1 MKLLRLIRFFAFAF
15 IIFSVIYVS
24 LLFIQGRPTLEGME
38 QLSKLPK
45 KKEVSMKLI
54 SNWDKNKVLI
64 KVIQE
69 GKEIK
74 IFESDVIGGETPIK
88 FTVEPK
94 KLGLK
99 DGKAQIVVEIE
110 AYILVRRTYTL
121 ETTID
126 TVPPKIYLI
135 ASSSVVK
142 QGASGAVKT
151 RATDAEKVVV
161 KIGEHEYPLF
171 RLDEKKDV
179 YFGIFPVGIEESPS
193 TRIKLIAYDKVG
205 NRAMITLPTRI
216 KRTKFKRIVVNITDE
231 IIETKIK
238 PLLGDEAEGLS
249 NLEAFKKVNEEW
261 RKMNESKI
269 REIGRKSEP
278 RKLWK
283 GKFLQ
288 LKNSKVIS
296 LFGELRYYRYKGRIV
311 SKSRHLGYDLA
322 SIKNA
327 KVQAA
332 NNGVVVFVGDLGI
345 YGNTIIID
353 HGLGVMSLYSH
364 LGSMLVEEGQYVKK
378 GEIIGTT
385 DTTGLAFGDH
395 LHFGILVHG
404 VEVTPLEWWDPK
416 WLRNN
421 IEKVMNS

>member
-1 MKLLRLIRFFAFAF
+1 MKILRLVRFFAFAF
-15 IIFSVIYVS
+15 VIFSAIYVS
-24 LLFIQGRPTLEGME
+24 LIFIQGRPILKGIE
-38 QLSKLPK
+38 QLTKLPK
-45 KKEVSMKLI
+45 SKEVNLKLT

-64 KVIQE
+64 KVIQN

-74 IFESDVIGGETPIK
+74 IFEDTVPGGETPVKLRI
-88 FTVEPK
+88 EPK
-94 KLGLK
+94 KIGLK
-99 DGKAQIVVEIE
+99 DGKAQIVIE
-110 AYILVRRTYTL
+110 VDAYILVRRTYTL
-121 ETTID
+121 DTIID
-126 TVPPKIYLI
+126 TVPPKLYLL
-135 ASSSVVK
+135 ASTSIVK

-151 RATDAEKVVV
+151 KATDAEKVVV
-161 KIGEHEYPLF
+161 KIGENEYPLF
-171 RLDEKKDV
+171 KMDKDT
-179 YFGIFPVGIEESPS
+179 YFGVFPVNVEEDQN
-193 TRIKLIAYDKVG
+193 TRVKLIAYDNVG
-205 NRAMITLPTRI
+205 NKTSLTLPTKVR
-216 KRTKFKRIVVNITDE
+216 KARFKRIVVNITDE

-249 NLEAFKKVNEEW
+249 NLEIFKKVNEEW
-261 RKMNESKI
+261 RMLNENKI
-269 REIGRKSEP
+269 KEIGKKSEP

-296 LFGELRYYRYKGRIV
+296 LFGELRYYRYKGKII

-322 SIKNA
+322 SVKNA

-332 NNGVVVFVGDLGI
+332 NSGVVVFVGDLGI

-364 LGSMLVEEGQYVKK
+364 LGSMLVKEGEYVEK
-378 GEIIGTT
+378 GKVIGTT
-385 DTTGLAFGDH
+385 DMTGLAFGDH

-416 WLRNN
+416 WLKNN
-421 IEKVMNS
+421 IDKVMNS